1 MVYTSTLLL
10 LFLHQVIALTL
21 WTSLAAPH
29 VSTCGCLCKVFVPHW
44 SIRASNSFE
53 SAAKSLFTQILLSL
67 GLRPTQFPLCWSDFT
82 PAPLCSMLRVPLT
95 PGTHTAAR
103 PSLPV
108 FNL

>member
-1 MVYTSTLLL
+1 MVYTSTLLP

-21 WTSLAAPH
+21 WTSLAAVACVKYSLLIGAYGLQTPF
-29 VSTCGCLCKVFVPHW
+29 K
-44 SIRASNSFE
+44 

-67 GLRPTQFPLCWSDFT
+67 GLRPTEFPLCWSDFT